1 MLYKFPLLLFK
12 KAKESEILAM
22 WVGRVVEMC
31 HSPLTVGWGG
41 GWGGGLE
48 SGGGPPKRPSSVEI
62 MQQQPKKAR
71 SVRRK

>member
-12 KAKESEILAM
+12 KAKESKILAM

-41 GWGGGLE
+41 GGGS
-48 SGGGPPKRPSSVEI
+48 SGGGSPKDHLLL
-62 MQQQPKKAR
+62 K
-71 SVRRK
+71 